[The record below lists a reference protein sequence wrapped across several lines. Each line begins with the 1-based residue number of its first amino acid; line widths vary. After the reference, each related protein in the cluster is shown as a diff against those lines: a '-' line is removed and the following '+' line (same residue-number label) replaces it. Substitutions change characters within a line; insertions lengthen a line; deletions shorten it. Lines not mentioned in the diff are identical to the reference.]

1 NTQPDK
7 PEKQTLVTTLFEY
20 LEIFVYS
27 ALIVVLLFTFATRL
41 TRVVG
46 PSMEDT
52 LIQGEGLLVSNL
64 FYEPEPGDIIV
75 FHELGAYNEPIVK
88 RVIATEGQV
97 VDIDFATWTV
107 KVDGEVIDESYRKLT
122 YDTLNTSNITYP
134 VTVPENC
141 LFVMGDNRYHS
152 ADSRSSVIGFVDE
165 RQLLGR
171 VIFRLNPLDRMGFV
185 D

>member
-1 NTQPDK
+1 MNDTVTPANTQPDK

-122 YDTLNTSNITYP
+122 YDTLN
-134 VTVPENC
+134 
-141 LFVMGDNRYHS
+141 
-152 ADSRSSVIGFVDE
+152 
-165 RQLLGR
+165 
-171 VIFRLNPLDRMGFV
+171 
-185 D
+185 